1 MSETP
6 MDTDAP
12 DDFEKKKKEKEVEE
26 CRQLLQ
32 SHKPSLIS
40 QVMSL
45 DMLLHLKEHVVVD
58 KDKAKDIRRQ
68 GRGHNR
74 EINQAI
80 LAELMTRGTRE
91 FEVYQLGLRKMN
103 LNLLADLLEQK
114 HFTKMMHVFEPV
126 SKGLGHHW
134 KHLSV
139 ELGMAGI
146 VPKIESKYVR
156 VREQALYF
164 LLVWEET
171 AGIGATINRLVEGL
185 ELCGMKQIVL
195 YVKKVIQGKNVKKGK
210 KRKKGSGNKKHF
222 LFCSKTWGK
231 KKNKRFQRI
240 KREKSSIDR
249 HQEVTYAGHHSLK
262 MKLVQINMECFYSVE
277 P

>member
-1 MSETP
+1 
-6 MDTDAP
+6 MDKS
-12 DDFEKKKKEKEVEE
+12 FNLFIVYLHRIEVEE
-26 CRQLLQ
+26 CHQLLQ
-32 SHKPSLIS
+32 SHRPSLVG
-40 QVMSL
+40 QVVAL
-45 DMLLHLKEHVVVD
+45 DMLLHFKEHMVVD
-58 KDKAKDIRRQ
+58 VDKAKDIRRQ
-68 GRGHNR
+68 GKGYNR

-80 LAELMTRGTRE
+80 IAELMTRGTRE
-91 FEVYQLGLRKMN
+91 VEVYQLGLRKMN

-126 SKGLGHHW
+126 SKRLGHHW

-139 ELGMAGI
+139 ELGMPGI

-185 ELCGMKQIVL
+185 ERCGMKQIVL

-210 KRKKGSGNKKHF
+210 KKKKGSG
-222 LFCSKTWGK
+222 
-231 KKNKRFQRI
+231 
-240 KREKSSIDR
+240 KSRASTGTR
-249 HQEVTYAGHHSLK
+249 R
-262 MKLVQINMECFYSVE
+262 
-277 P
+277 